1 MRVRPSVYIVEN
13 GKVLTMKYT
22 YGGEEVYN
30 LPGGNLEFGEGLK
43 EALERELIEELKVKV
58 SVGDMMCMGEVHLH
72 GKVKLHIVFE
82 GNIVEGTPS
91 LNPDETTALSVEWL
105 PLNKVITNNL
115 YPNITSYLAS
125 NPKSNTYLGVL
136 PQQWF

>member
-13 GKVLTMKYT
+13 NRLLTMKYE
-22 YGGEEVYN
+22 YGGRDVYN

-43 EALERELIEELKVKV
+43 EALQRELMEELQVKV
-58 SVGDMMCMGEVHLH
+58 SIGDMLCMGEVHLH
-72 GKVKLHIVFE
+72 EKVKLHIVFE
-82 GNIVEGTPS
+82 GKVEEGNPL
-91 LNPDETTALSVEWL
+91 LNPAETSAQSIEWL
-105 PLNKVITNNL
+105 PLDQVQSNNL

-125 NPKSNTYLGVL
+125 KPKPNTYLGIL